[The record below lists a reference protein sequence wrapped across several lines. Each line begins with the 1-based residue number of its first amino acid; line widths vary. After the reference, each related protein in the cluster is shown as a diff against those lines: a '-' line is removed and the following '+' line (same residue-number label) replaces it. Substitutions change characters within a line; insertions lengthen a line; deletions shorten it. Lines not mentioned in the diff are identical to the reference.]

1 MSKQEVPSEVILKYG
16 ISDFDV
22 QKAARLFDQA
32 FSGKFR
38 YAIRNDSL
46 RIKFWSEIINCEQI
60 VAAYIHDEL
69 VGMGLITF
77 DGRPGF
83 LKSAKKSFFEIL
95 GYRQGL
101 KSGLYFILFS
111 KLDKKIIFPNAYLEA
126 ISVSQKYRGL
136 GIGNNLISEVSKI
149 AKEQGNTSLLLQVVF
164 ENHQAQK
171 LYERIGFKVVS
182 VTKTPILKIF
192 TRVSGAS
199 LMAKEL

>member
-1 MSKQEVPSEVILKYG
+1 VPKQEVPSEVILKYG
-16 ISDFDV
+16 ISDIDV
-22 QKAARLFDQA
+22 QKAAGLFDQA
-32 FSGKFR
+32 FSGKFQ

-46 RIKFWSEIINCEQI
+46 RIKFWSEIINCDQI
-60 VAAYIHDEL
+60 VVAYINGEL
-69 VGMGLITF
+69 VGIALISF

-83 LKSAKKSFFEIL
+83 LKSAKNSLFEIL
-95 GYRQGL
+95 GCCQGI
-101 KSGLYFILFS
+101 KSGFYFVLFS
-111 KLDKKIIFPNAYLEA
+111 KLDKKVVFPNAYLEA

-136 GIGNNLISEVSKI
+136 GIGNLLISEVSKV
-149 AKEQGNTSLLLQVVF
+149 AKEQGNTSLLLQVVL

-182 VTKTPILKIF
+182 VTKTPFLKIF

>member
-1 MSKQEVPSEVILKYG
+1 MPKPEVLSEVILKYG
-16 ISDFDV
+16 ISDTDL
-22 QKAARLFDQA
+22 QKAAHLFDQA

-38 YAIRNDSL
+38 YAIRNDAL

-60 VAAYIHDEL
+60 VAAYINDEL

-83 LKSAKKSFFEIL
+83 LKSAKKSLFEIL
-95 GYRQGL
+95 GYRQGI

-111 KLDKKIIFPNAYLEA
+111 KLDKRIIFPNVYLEA

-136 GIGNNLISEVSKI
+136 GVGNKLISEVSNI
-149 AKEQGNTSLLLQVVF
+149 AKEQGNTSLLLQVVL

-182 VTKTPILKIF
+182 VTKTPFLKIF